1 MLLEAIITKADL
13 DRFAA
18 QFLPTDF
25 ALEDGARLTLHEPAE
40 ITLVPERGVRL
51 GCQAKVHWP
60 VMGLQVPLD
69 VHSLVALLRISI
81 GRGEDGAT
89 LDLALR
95 IEKVDFAILPA
106 MIDERIRTRINEALV
121 ERHVAFSWNFQ
132 DTLSRVLALPPM
144 IQSNGAVAL
153 EVQRGIVKITEDA
166 LAFAVSF
173 TTGVRARSSRSS
185 KAAPQGTPNGGRVPR
200 ASASARYTAN
210 GSTPRPD
217 SGLASARSAATDGI
231 SMQSV
236 VATGGAVAGLA
247 LAAAFGLGRL
257 SKRQVRRGALR

>member
-13 DRFAA
+13 DRFAG

-25 ALEDGARLTLHEPAE
+25 ELEDGAKLTLHEPWE

-69 VHSLVALLRISI
+69 VHSLVALLGISI
-81 GRGEDGAT
+81 GRGESGAT
-89 LDLALR
+89 FELALR
-95 IEKVDFAILPA
+95 IEKVDFAMLPA
-106 MIDERIRTRINEALV
+106 MIDDRIRARINEALI

-144 IQSNGAVAL
+144 IQSSGAIAL
-153 EVQRGIVKITEDA
+153 EAQQGVVKITDDA

-185 KAAPQGTPNGGRVPR
+185 KAAASPR
-200 ASASARYTAN
+200 HAVN

-217 SGLASARSAATDGI
+217 ASHANVRSAIADGV

-257 SKRQVRRGALR
+257 SKR